1 MNDNP
6 QASQRNDDPQ
16 ESLRPRPPGV
26 DDQTVQAVGRLTHAL
41 ETVNRARGY
50 LYGFHELTGRA
61 DNELDEVLRLFR
73 EAGHEEFAAQ
83 LERDLL
89 GRNVIDDRWTFQI
102 VDDYDTGYYALF
114 TALEQQARDTFCA
127 GTRHLREAE
136 MKRDRRT
143 PENPHHTLRPETDHP
158 K

>member
-1 MNDNP
+1 M
-6 QASQRNDDPQ
+6 SDDAQQSP
-16 ESLRPRPPGV
+16 RPRPAGV

-61 DNELDEVLRLFR
+61 DNELDEVVELFR
-73 EAGHEEFAAQ
+73 AAGHEAFAAKI
-83 LERDLL
+83 ERELL

-102 VDDYDTGYYALF
+102 VDDYETGYFALF
-114 TALEQQARDTFCA
+114 TDLEQQARTDFCD
-127 GTRHLREAE
+127 GVRHLREAE

-143 PENPHHTLRPETDHP
+143 PGDPAHTLKPDQDHP
-158 K
+158 R